1 MSPTPD
7 VDSEKVNSKIDSA
20 IVRLPEQVQA
30 EVVHAIAG
38 RVRLR
43 VPRLKYDLA
52 YASWLAQRLQSL
64 AGISHIQVNP
74 AAASL
79 IVTYDLESPLA
90 ELLAAIQQISGLTIP
105 AKPDIPD
112 IPAAP
117 PSQTESPFPFSLQAA
132 QTHLKTVGGG
142 LIGAVAGDMVGG
154 AVGATAGAIVL
165 GPPGAILGSQLG
177 VFVGGVIGA
186 QIGAE
191 TVHQVDQ
198 ITQLSREP
206 AGLTPEKI
214 AATLQKRAG
223 EKIGETAGQAL
234 GGVLG
239 RVVLGPPGQMLGA
252 IVGGA
257 IGSKVGEDT
266 ASPAKPVP
274 KPVAVMPAN
283 QLSQHPQEPHWLAQT
298 TQKFISETAA
308 ASVGGSVGRLILG
321 PAGQPL
327 GVKLGSRISRIMEAN
342 ADRVQPPPGENRP

>member
-1 MSPTPD
+1 MSPTPH
-7 VDSEKVNSKIDSA
+7 VDSA
-20 IVRLPEQVQA
+20 ITKLPEQVQA

-43 VPRLKYDLA
+43 VPRLQYDPV
-52 YASWLAQRLQSL
+52 YASWIAQHLQSL
-64 AGISHIQVNP
+64 AGVSHVQVNS

-79 IVTYDLESPLA
+79 ILTYDVARFRGESPPA
-90 ELLAAIQQISGLTIP
+90 ELLAAIHQISGLTTTT
-105 AKPDIPD
+105 KTD
-112 IPAAP
+112 IPAILA
-117 PSQTESPFPFSLQAA
+117 SQPHPPFPFSPQAA

-198 ITQLSREP
+198 LTQLSREP

-214 AATLQKRAG
+214 SATLQKRAG

-257 IGSKVGEDT
+257 IGSKVGEDA
-266 ASPAKPVP
+266 ASPPKPVP
-274 KPVAVMPAN
+274 KPAVAVMPAN

-327 GVKLGSRISRIMEAN
+327 GVKLGSRISRILEAN
-342 ADRVQPPPGENRP
+342 ADRAQSPPGENHP